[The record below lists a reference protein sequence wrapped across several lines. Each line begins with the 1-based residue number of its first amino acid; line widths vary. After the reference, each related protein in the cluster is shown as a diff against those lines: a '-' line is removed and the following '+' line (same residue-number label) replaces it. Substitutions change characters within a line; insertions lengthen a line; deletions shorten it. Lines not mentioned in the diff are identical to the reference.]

1 MLFHCSGGDMS
12 WRQLW
17 IAALAVVALVSS
29 RATAQDE
36 KNQLT
41 GIVGRTFISD
51 EGITGATFSNPFL
64 RFGNGLTLEVNYS
77 RYLMTSP
84 LFAVSGEVPVVF
96 NLDEDINSGTNVVPS
111 DYRAY
116 FITPAARVNLFPAT
130 AVSPWVSFG
139 GGFGHFSEKSTLMSG
154 GTNPGK
160 SKTTGV
166 LQAGFGLDVR
176 VWRRISVR
184 GEVRDFWSGE
194 PDFPLAPTGKTR
206 QHNFFV
212 GAGATWHF

>member
-1 MLFHCSGGDMS
+1 MS
-12 WRQLW
+12 WKQLW

-29 RATAQDE
+29 PAGAQDE

-41 GIVGRTFISD
+41 GIVGRTFISNQ
-51 EGITGATFSNPFL
+51 GIRGATFSNPL
-64 RFGNGLTLEVNYS
+64 LHFGNGLTLEVNYS
-77 RYLMTSP
+77 RYVITNP
-84 LFAVSGEVPVVF
+84 LFALSGEVPVVF
-96 NLDEDINSGTNVVPS
+96 NLDEDGNSGANVVPS
-111 DYRAY
+111 DYRSY
-116 FITPAARVNLFPAT
+116 FITPAARVNLFPAM

-139 GGFGHFSEKSTLMSG
+139 GGLGHFSENSSLISG

-166 LQAGFGLDVR
+166 LQGGFGLDVKI
-176 VWRRISVR
+176 WRRISIR

-206 QHNFFV
+206 QHNFLV
-212 GAGATWHF
+212 GAGAIWHF

>member
-1 MLFHCSGGDMS
+1 MS
-12 WRQLW
+12 WKQLW

-29 RATAQDE
+29 PATAQDE

-41 GIVGRTFISD
+41 GIVGRTFISN
-51 EGITGATFSNPFL
+51 EGIKGAMFSNPFV
-64 RFGNGLTLEVNYS
+64 RFGKGFSFEVNYS
-77 RYLMTSP
+77 RYLITNP
-84 LFAVSGEVPVVF
+84 LFALSGEVPVVF
-96 NLDEDINSGTNVVPS
+96 NLDQDVNSGANVVPS
-111 DYRAY
+111 DYRSY
-116 FITPAARVNLFPAT
+116 FITPAGRVNLFPAT

-139 GGFGHFSEKSTLMSG
+139 GGFGHFSEKSSLIFG

-176 VWRRISVR
+176 IWRRISIR

-212 GAGATWHF
+212 GGGAIWHF

>member
-1 MLFHCSGGDMS
+1 MS
-12 WRQLW
+12 WKQLW

-29 RATAQDE
+29 PATAQDE

-41 GIVGRTFISD
+41 GIVGRTFISN
-51 EGITGATFSNPFL
+51 EGIKGATFSNPFV
-64 RFGNGLTLEVNYS
+64 RFGKAFTFEVNYS
-77 RYLMTSP
+77 RYLITYP
-84 LFAVSGEVPVVF
+84 LFALSGEVPVVF
-96 NLDEDINSGTNVVPS
+96 NLDQDVNSGANVVPS
-111 DYRAY
+111 DYRSY

-139 GGFGHFSEKSTLMSG
+139 GGFGHFSEKSSLIFG

-176 VWRRISVR
+176 IWRRISIR

-212 GAGATWHF
+212 GGGAIWHF

>member
-1 MLFHCSGGDMS
+1 MS
-12 WRQLW
+12 WKQLW

-29 RATAQDE
+29 PATAQDE

-41 GIVGRTFISD
+41 GIVGRTFISN
-51 EGITGATFSNPFL
+51 EGIKGAMFSNPFV
-64 RFGNGLTLEVNYS
+64 RFGKGFSFEVNYS
-77 RYLMTSP
+77 RYLITNP
-84 LFAVSGEVPVVF
+84 LFSLSGEVPVVF
-96 NLDEDINSGTNVVPS
+96 NLDQDVNSGANVVPS
-111 DYRAY
+111 DYRSY
-116 FITPAARVNLFPAT
+116 FITPAARVNLFPGT

-139 GGFGHFSEKSTLMSG
+139 GGFGHFSEKSSLIFG

-176 VWRRISVR
+176 IWRRISIR

-206 QHNFFV
+206 QHNFLV
-212 GAGATWHF
+212 GAGAVWHF

>member
-1 MLFHCSGGDMS
+1 MS
-12 WRQLW
+12 WKPLW
-17 IAALAVVALVSS
+17 IAALAVVALVRSP
-29 RATAQDE
+29 ATAQEE

-41 GIVGRTFISD
+41 GIVGRTFISN
-51 EGITGATFSNPFL
+51 EGIKGATFSNPFI
-64 RFGNGLTLEVNYS
+64 RFGNGFTFEVNYS
-77 RYLMTSP
+77 RYLITSP
-84 LFAVSGEVPVVF
+84 VFALSGEVPVVF
-96 NLDEDINSGTNVVPS
+96 NLDEDVNSGANVVPS
-111 DYRAY
+111 NYRSY

-130 AVSPWVSFG
+130 AVSPWVSLG
-139 GGFGHFSEKSTLMSG
+139 GGFGHFSEASSLIFG

-176 VWRRISVR
+176 IWRRISIR

-206 QHNFFV
+206 QHNIFV
-212 GAGATWHF
+212 GGGAIWHF

>member
-1 MLFHCSGGDMS
+1 MSGK
-12 WRQLW
+12 QLW
-17 IAALAVVALVSS
+17 SAALAVVVLVSGL
-29 RATAQDE
+29 ATAQEE

-41 GIVGRTFISD
+41 GIVGRTFVSNQ
-51 EGITGATFSNPFL
+51 GIKGATFSNPFI
-64 RFGNGLTLEVNYS
+64 RFGNGFTFEVDYS
-77 RYLMTSP
+77 RYLITSP
-84 LFAVSGEVPVVF
+84 IFALSGEVPVVF
-96 NLDEDINSGTNVVPS
+96 NLDQDINSGANVVPS
-111 DYRAY
+111 HYSSY
-116 FITPAARVNLFPAT
+116 FITPAARVNLLPAA

-139 GGFGHFSEKSTLMSG
+139 GGFGHFSENGSLISG

-166 LQAGFGLDVR
+166 LQGGLGLDVR
-176 VWRRISVR
+176 IWRRISIR

-206 QHNFFV
+206 QHNLFV

>member
-1 MLFHCSGGDMS
+1 MS
-12 WRQLW
+12 WKQLW
-17 IAALAVVALVSS
+17 ITALAVVALVSS
-29 RATAQDE
+29 LASAQEE

-41 GIVGRTFISD
+41 GIVGRTFISN
-51 EGITGATFSNPFL
+51 EGIKGATFSNPFVG
-64 RFGNGLTLEVNYS
+64 FGNGFSFEVNYS
-77 RYLMTSP
+77 RYVITTP
-84 LFAVSGEVPVVF
+84 LFALSGEVPVVVNF
-96 NLDEDINSGTNVVPS
+96 DEDINSGADLVPS
-111 DYRAY
+111 DYRSY
-116 FITPAARVNLFPAT
+116 FITPAARVNLLPAM

-139 GGFGHFSEKSTLMSG
+139 AGFGHFSENSSLISG

-176 VWRRISVR
+176 IWRRISIR

-212 GAGATWHF
+212 GAGAIWHF

>member
-1 MLFHCSGGDMS
+1 MS
-12 WRQLW
+12 WKQLW

-29 RATAQDE
+29 PATAQDE

-41 GIVGRTFISD
+41 GIVGRTFISN
-51 EGITGATFSNPFL
+51 EGIKGATFSNPFV
-64 RFGNGLTLEVNYS
+64 RFGKGFTFEVNYS
-77 RYLMTSP
+77 RYLITNP
-84 LFAVSGEVPVVF
+84 LFALSGEVPVVF
-96 NLDEDINSGTNVVPS
+96 NLDQDVNSGANVVPS
-111 DYRAY
+111 DYRSY

-139 GGFGHFSEKSTLMSG
+139 GGFGHFSEKSSLIFG

-176 VWRRISVR
+176 IWRRISIR

-212 GAGATWHF
+212 GGGAIWHF

>member
-1 MLFHCSGGDMS
+1 MS
-12 WRQLW
+12 WKQLW

-29 RATAQDE
+29 PATAQDE

-41 GIVGRTFISD
+41 GIVGRTFISN
-51 EGITGATFSNPFL
+51 EGIKGATFSNPFV
-64 RFGNGLTLEVNYS
+64 RFGKGFTFEVNYS
-77 RYLMTSP
+77 RYLITNP
-84 LFAVSGEVPVVF
+84 LFALSGEVPVVF
-96 NLDEDINSGTNVVPS
+96 NLDQDVNSGANVVPS
-111 DYRAY
+111 DYRSY

-139 GGFGHFSEKSTLMSG
+139 GGFGHFSEKSSLIFG

-176 VWRRISVR
+176 IWRRISIR

-212 GAGATWHF
+212 GAGAIWHF

>member
-1 MLFHCSGGDMS
+1 MP
-12 WRQLW
+12 WKRLW
-17 IAALAVVALVSS
+17 ITALAVVALVSS
-29 RATAQDE
+29 LASAQEE

-41 GIVGRTFISD
+41 GIVGRTFISN
-51 EGITGATFSNPFL
+51 EGIKGATFSNPFVG
-64 RFGNGLTLEVNYS
+64 FGNGFSFEVNYS
-77 RYLMTSP
+77 RYVITTP
-84 LFAVSGEVPVVF
+84 LFALSGEVPVVVNF
-96 NLDEDINSGTNVVPS
+96 DEDINSGADVVPS
-111 DYRAY
+111 DYRSY
-116 FITPAARVNLFPAT
+116 FITPAARVNLLPAM

-139 GGFGHFSEKSTLMSG
+139 AGFGHFSENSSLISG

-160 SKTTGV
+160 SNTTGV

-176 VWRRISVR
+176 IWRRISIR
-184 GEVRDFWSGE
+184 GEVRDFWSGG

>member
-1 MLFHCSGGDMS
+1 MSGK
-12 WRQLW
+12 QLW
-17 IAALAVVALVSS
+17 IAALAVGVLVSGL
-29 RATAQDE
+29 ATAQEE

-41 GIVGRTFISD
+41 GIVGRTFVSNQ
-51 EGITGATFSNPFL
+51 GIKGATFSNPFV
-64 RFGNGLTLEVNYS
+64 RFGKGFTFEVNYS
-77 RYLMTSP
+77 RYLLTTP
-84 LFAVSGEVPVVF
+84 VFALSGEVPVVF
-96 NLDEDINSGTNVVPS
+96 NLDQDVNSGANVVPS
-111 DYRAY
+111 DYRSY

-139 GGFGHFSEKSTLMSG
+139 GGFGHFSEKSSLIFG

-176 VWRRISVR
+176 IWRRISIR

-212 GAGATWHF
+212 GGGAIWHF

>member
-1 MLFHCSGGDMS
+1 MS
-12 WRQLW
+12 WKHLW
-17 IAALAVVALVSS
+17 IAALALVALVSS
-29 RATAQDE
+29 PATAQEE

-41 GIVGRTFISD
+41 GIVGRTFISN
-51 EGITGATFSNPFL
+51 EGIKGATFSNPFV
-64 RFGNGLTLEVNYS
+64 RFGNGLTFEVNYS
-77 RYLMTSP
+77 RYLITGP
-84 LFAVSGEVPVVF
+84 LFALSGEVPVVF
-96 NLDEDINSGTNVVPS
+96 NLDQDVNSGANVVPS
-111 DYRAY
+111 DYRSY

-139 GGFGHFSEKSTLMSG
+139 GGFGHFSEKSSLIFG

-176 VWRRISVR
+176 IWRRISIR
-184 GEVRDFWSGE
+184 GEARDFWSGE

-212 GAGATWHF
+212 GGGAIWHF

>member
-1 MLFHCSGGDMS
+1 MS
-12 WRQLW
+12 WKQLW
-17 IAALAVVALVSS
+17 IAALAGLALVSS
-29 RATAQDE
+29 PATAQDE
-36 KNQLT
+36 KNQLS
-41 GIVGRTFISD
+41 GIVGRTFISN
-51 EGITGATFSNPFL
+51 EGIKGATFSNPFV
-64 RFGNGLTLEVNYS
+64 RFGNGFTFEVNYS
-77 RYLMTSP
+77 RYLITSP
-84 LFAVSGEVPVVF
+84 VFALSGEVPVVF
-96 NLDEDINSGTNVVPS
+96 NLDEDVSSGANVVPS
-111 DYRAY
+111 DYRSY

-139 GGFGHFSEKSTLMSG
+139 GGFGHFSETSSLIFG

-176 VWRRISVR
+176 VWRRISIR

-206 QHNFFV
+206 QHNVFV
-212 GAGATWHF
+212 GGGAIWHF

>member
-1 MLFHCSGGDMS
+1 MS
-12 WRQLW
+12 WKQLW
-17 IAALAVVALVSS
+17 ITALAVVALVSS
-29 RATAQDE
+29 LASAQEE

-41 GIVGRTFISD
+41 GIVGRTFISN
-51 EGITGATFSNPFL
+51 EGIKGATFSNPFVG
-64 RFGNGLTLEVNYS
+64 FGNGFSFEVNYS
-77 RYLMTSP
+77 RYVITTP
-84 LFAVSGEVPVVF
+84 LFALSGEVPVVVNF
-96 NLDEDINSGTNVVPS
+96 DEDINSGADVVPS
-111 DYRAY
+111 DYRSY
-116 FITPAARVNLFPAT
+116 FITPAARVNLLPAM

-139 GGFGHFSEKSTLMSG
+139 AGFGHFSENSSLISG

-176 VWRRISVR
+176 IWRRISIR

>member
-1 MLFHCSGGDMS
+1 MS
-12 WRQLW
+12 WKQLW

-29 RATAQDE
+29 PATAQDE

-41 GIVGRTFISD
+41 GIVGRTFISN
-51 EGITGATFSNPFL
+51 EGIKGATFSNPFV
-64 RFGNGLTLEVNYS
+64 RFGKAFTFEVNYS
-77 RYLMTSP
+77 RYLIANP
-84 LFAVSGEVPVVF
+84 LFALSGEVPVVF
-96 NLDEDINSGTNVVPS
+96 NLDQDVNSGANVVPS
-111 DYRAY
+111 DYRSY

-139 GGFGHFSEKSTLMSG
+139 GGFGHFSEKSSLIFG

-176 VWRRISVR
+176 IWRRISIR
-184 GEVRDFWSGE
+184 GEARDFWSGE

-212 GAGATWHF
+212 GGGAIWHF

>member
-1 MLFHCSGGDMS
+1 
-12 WRQLW
+12 
-17 IAALAVVALVSS
+17 VVALVSNP
-29 RATAQDE
+29 ATAQEE
-36 KNQLT
+36 KNQLA
-41 GIVGRTFISD
+41 GIVARFISN
-51 EGITGATFSNPFL
+51 EGINGATFSNPFV
-64 RFGNGLTLEVNYS
+64 RFGNGLTFEVNYS
-77 RYLMTSP
+77 RYLITSP
-84 LFAVSGEVPVVF
+84 LFALSGEVPVVF
-96 NLDEDINSGTNVVPS
+96 NFDEDVNSGANVVPS
-111 DYRAY
+111 ECSSY

-139 GGFGHFSEKSTLMSG
+139 GGCGHFSESSSLIFG

-176 VWRRISVR
+176 IWRRISIR
-184 GEVRDFWSGE
+184 GDVRDFWSGE

-212 GAGATWHF
+212 GGGAIWHF

>member
-1 MLFHCSGGDMS
+1 MS
-12 WRQLW
+12 WKQLW
-17 IAALAVVALVSS
+17 ITALAVVALVSS
-29 RATAQDE
+29 LASAQEE

-41 GIVGRTFISD
+41 GIVGRTFISN
-51 EGITGATFSNPFL
+51 ESIKGATFSNPFVG
-64 RFGNGLTLEVNYS
+64 FGNGFSFEVNYS
-77 RYLMTSP
+77 RYVITTP
-84 LFAVSGEVPVVF
+84 LFALSGEVPVVVNF
-96 NLDEDINSGTNVVPS
+96 DEDINSGADLVPS
-111 DYRAY
+111 DYRSY
-116 FITPAARVNLFPAT
+116 FITPAARVNLLPAM

-139 GGFGHFSEKSTLMSG
+139 AGFGHFSENSSLISG

-176 VWRRISVR
+176 IWRRISIR

>member
-1 MLFHCSGGDMS
+1 MS
-12 WRQLW
+12 WKHLW
-17 IAALAVVALVSS
+17 IAALALVALVSS
-29 RATAQDE
+29 PATAQEE

-41 GIVGRTFISD
+41 GIVGRTFISN
-51 EGITGATFSNPFL
+51 EGIKGATFSNPFV
-64 RFGNGLTLEVNYS
+64 RFGKGFTFEVNYS
-77 RYLMTSP
+77 RYLITYP
-84 LFAVSGEVPVVF
+84 LFALSGEVPVVF
-96 NLDEDINSGTNVVPS
+96 NLDQDVNSGANVVPS
-111 DYRAY
+111 DYRSY

-139 GGFGHFSEKSTLMSG
+139 GGFGHFSEKSSLIFG

-176 VWRRISVR
+176 IWRRISIR
-184 GEVRDFWSGE
+184 GEARDFWSGE

-212 GAGATWHF
+212 GGGAIWHF

>member
-1 MLFHCSGGDMS
+1 MS
-12 WRQLW
+12 WKHLW
-17 IAALAVVALVSS
+17 IAALALVALVSS
-29 RATAQDE
+29 PATAQEE

-41 GIVGRTFISD
+41 GIVGRTFISN
-51 EGITGATFSNPFL
+51 EGIKGATFSNPFV
-64 RFGNGLTLEVNYS
+64 RFGKAFTFEVNYS
-77 RYLMTSP
+77 RYLITYP
-84 LFAVSGEVPVVF
+84 LFALSGEVPVVF
-96 NLDEDINSGTNVVPS
+96 NLDQDVNSGANVVPS
-111 DYRAY
+111 DYRSY

-139 GGFGHFSEKSTLMSG
+139 GGFGHFSEKSSLIFG

-176 VWRRISVR
+176 IWRRISIR
-184 GEVRDFWSGE
+184 GEARDFWSGE

-212 GAGATWHF
+212 GGGAIWHF

>member
-1 MLFHCSGGDMS
+1 MS
-12 WRQLW
+12 WKQLW

-29 RATAQDE
+29 PATAQDE

-41 GIVGRTFISD
+41 GIVGRTFISN
-51 EGITGATFSNPFL
+51 EGIKGATFSNPFV
-64 RFGNGLTLEVNYS
+64 RFGKAFTFEVNYS
-77 RYLMTSP
+77 RYLITYP
-84 LFAVSGEVPVVF
+84 LFALSGEVPVVF
-96 NLDEDINSGTNVVPS
+96 NLDQDVNSGANVVPS
-111 DYRAY
+111 DYRSY

-139 GGFGHFSEKSTLMSG
+139 GGFGHFSENSSLIFG

-176 VWRRISVR
+176 IWRRISIR

-206 QHNFFV
+206 QHNFLV
-212 GAGATWHF
+212 GAGAIWHF

>member
-1 MLFHCSGGDMS
+1 MS
-12 WRQLW
+12 WKQLW

-29 RATAQDE
+29 PATAQEE

-41 GIVGRTFISD
+41 GIVGRTFISN
-51 EGITGATFSNPFL
+51 EGIKGATFSNPFV
-64 RFGNGLTLEVNYS
+64 RFGKAFTFEVNYS
-77 RYLMTSP
+77 RYLITYP
-84 LFAVSGEVPVVF
+84 LFALSGEVPVVF
-96 NLDEDINSGTNVVPS
+96 NLDQDVNSGANVVPS
-111 DYRAY
+111 DYRSY

-139 GGFGHFSEKSTLMSG
+139 GGFGHFSEKSSLIFG

-176 VWRRISVR
+176 IWRRISIR
-184 GEVRDFWSGE
+184 GEARDFWSGE

-212 GAGATWHF
+212 GGGAIWHF

>member
-1 MLFHCSGGDMS
+1 MS
-12 WRQLW
+12 WKHLW
-17 IAALAVVALVSS
+17 IAALALVALVSS
-29 RATAQDE
+29 PATAQEE

-41 GIVGRTFISD
+41 GIVGRTFISN
-51 EGITGATFSNPFL
+51 EGIKGATFSNPFV
-64 RFGNGLTLEVNYS
+64 RFGKAFTFEVNYS
-77 RYLMTSP
+77 RYLITYP
-84 LFAVSGEVPVVF
+84 LFALSGEVPVVF
-96 NLDEDINSGTNVVPS
+96 NLDQDVNSGANVVPS
-111 DYRAY
+111 DYRSY
-116 FITPAARVNLFPAT
+116 FISPAARVNLFPAT

-139 GGFGHFSEKSTLMSG
+139 GGFGHFSEKSSLIFG

-176 VWRRISVR
+176 IWRRISIR

-212 GAGATWHF
+212 GGGAIWHF